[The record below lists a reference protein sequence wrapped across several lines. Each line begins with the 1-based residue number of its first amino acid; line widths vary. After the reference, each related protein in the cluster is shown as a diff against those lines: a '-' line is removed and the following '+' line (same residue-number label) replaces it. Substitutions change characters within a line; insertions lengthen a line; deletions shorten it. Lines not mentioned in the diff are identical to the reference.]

1 MYQHITFNE
10 GKEMNNLIQ
19 RIVDNLFLIKIL
31 STIDIEIKA
40 FQSSTKKFADSQKY
54 KCFCD

>member
-1 MYQHITFNE
+1 
-10 GKEMNNLIQ
+10 MNNLIQ

-40 FQSSTKKFADSQKY
+40 FQSSTRKFADSQKY
-54 KCFCD
+54 NNVLED